1 MTRTT
6 LILIAFVM
14 ATGCGDSANPLAP
27 SPPPEVVPPPKPPAT
42 EPVSYTSRPR
52 IALEI
57 LRLTN
62 EARARGGVCGEDRVP
77 PVRRVTWDGRLRAAA
92 KRHASD
98 MAEHDEIGHDGT
110 DGSTPQSRAR
120 DAGYP
125 GVVGENA
132 QFGTSPASF
141 YRDAQGHVDGWLSSP
156 GHCRNLFNPRWR
168 HMGAARV
175 DVEGGPASR
184 LWWMHA
190 VQLFGA
196 R

>member
-77 PVRRVTWDGRLRAAA
+77 PVRRVTWDGRLRAA
-92 KRHASD
+92 
-98 MAEHDEIGHDGT
+98 T
-110 DGSTPQSRAR
+110 VLSR
-120 DAGYP
+120 
-125 GVVGENA
+125 
-132 QFGTSPASF
+132 
-141 YRDAQGHVDGWLSSP
+141 
-156 GHCRNLFNPRWR
+156 
-168 HMGAARV
+168 
-175 DVEGGPASR
+175 
-184 LWWMHA
+184 
-190 VQLFGA
+190 
-196 R
+196 